1 MEEKEL
7 NDKLKAAYDV
17 IIAFQNWFEKNELH
31 YMTDKK
37 IETAMDKLLGEV

>member
-17 IIAFQNWFEKNELH
+17 IIAFQTWFEKNELH

-37 IETAMDKLLGEV
+37 IETAMNRLLGEV